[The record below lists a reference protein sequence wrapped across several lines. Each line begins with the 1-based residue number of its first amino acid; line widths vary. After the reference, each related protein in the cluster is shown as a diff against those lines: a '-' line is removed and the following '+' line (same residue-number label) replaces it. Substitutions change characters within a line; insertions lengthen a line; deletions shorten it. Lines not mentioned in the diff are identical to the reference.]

1 VATKNG
7 DERNTISSLTNY
19 FLHGLV
25 LFVISYVVSSV
36 QLSPYY
42 WAWSNLLVAN
52 IIGIVWLLVIM
63 GIVNTVITES
73 LWSLNARSDVGNWIA
88 QGFLIALPTQL
99 LILQFYAV
107 SQILASSYSLASMVS
122 FTVLLA
128 VYIMIFGFI
137 GRSAAGRFAEM
148 TSKEITAKQR
158 VEPLMG
164 TRARCPNCGE
174 SLRYSN
180 QDISNER
187 TVMCHNFKQVFPI
200 EPTQELLKKV
210 KEMRDDE
217 TRIEL

>member
-1 VATKNG
+1 VATKKG
-7 DERNTISSLTNY
+7 DERNTISNLTNY

-52 IIGIVWLLVIM
+52 VIGIVWLLVIM
-63 GIVNTVITES
+63 GILNTVIAES
-73 LWSLNARSDVGNWIA
+73 LWSLNVRSDGANSIA
-88 QGFLIALPTQL
+88 QGFLITLPTQL
-99 LILQFYAV
+99 LILPFYTV

-137 GRSAAGRFAEM
+137 GRSAAGRFVEM

-158 VEPLMG
+158 AQPLMG

-180 QDISNER
+180 QDISDER
-187 TVMCHNFKQVFPI
+187 TVRCHNCKQVFPI
-200 EPTQELLKKV
+200 EPTQELLKKAT
-210 KEMRDDE
+210 EMRDDE
-217 TRIEL
+217 TRINL